1 VLFSI
6 IIIVLENNRKPTQ
19 LGRFLLL
26 PVIKLGIQNRLN
38 INCKFFQ
45 TGSYA
50 GYKLLFS
57 KMTMVLENNKKPI
70 QMGRFLFFI
79 KK

>member
-1 VLFSI
+1 VLYSKI
-6 IIIVLENNRKPTQ
+6 IIGLEYNRKPTQ
-19 LGRFLLL
+19 LGRLLL
-26 PVIKLGIQNRLN
+26 LAGLKIGIQNRPN

-45 TGSYA
+45 TRSYV
-50 GYKLLFS
+50 GYKVLFS
-57 KMTMVLENNKKPI
+57 KIIIVLENNKKPT